1 MTEMRLRRMSRVLR
15 LRGVDI
21 GFDVYGER
29 QGESSRKR
37 RDKFAAGSGSRK
49 AAEPGG
55 KISVERRRGL
65 ESVLLLPGFGW
76 RWLDEDVYQTGDD
89 RDRSERGVC
98 RCRAGAEAAAAAR
111 EGCDG
116 AGE

>member
-1 MTEMRLRRMSRVLR
+1 MSRVLR

-37 RDKFAAGSGSRK
+37 RMEFATGSGSRK

-55 KISVERRRGL
+55 KIKRGAAVEMLR
-65 ESVLLLPGFGW
+65 VAQH
-76 RWLDEDVYQTGDD
+76 DN
-89 RDRSERGVC
+89 
-98 RCRAGAEAAAAAR
+98 
-111 EGCDG
+111 
-116 AGE
+116 

>member
-1 MTEMRLRRMSRVLR
+1 MSRVLR

-55 KISVERRRGL
+55 KISVERRLRCFASL
-65 ESVLLLPGFGW
+65 SMTIDWVRRPSQVRLL
-76 RWLDEDVYQTGDD
+76 
-89 RDRSERGVC
+89 
-98 RCRAGAEAAAAAR
+98 AAR
-111 EGCDG
+111 TGVRATV
-116 AGE
+116 AGIWVEVAG